1 MSSTH
6 SSILSRPRSVIGGA
20 LSKLQAGAERLK
32 SQVTGAFQKQ
42 IQSAISPARET
53 AGISNPD
60 AAMSNLPLG
69 ILGVPGPEYSLRRS
83 ARLAAKASE
92 QQVYATDPDFWA
104 IDERTDK
111 RDLNPELAAETRLH
125 LSQQS
130 RTSPFDDVEVAN
142 STREVWGVTIF
153 SLSACSS
160 SPVFFSLLFLL
171 FLPISLPQRSY

>member
-6 SSILSRPRSVIGGA
+6 SSVRVARQPAVGGILGHLGSQIEAAIESLDDQISETLDDLHRIGNSPTREDARISNSDAA
-20 LSKLQAGAERLK
+20 LS
-32 SQVTGAFQKQ
+32 
-42 IQSAISPARET
+42 I
-53 AGISNPD
+53 
-60 AAMSNLPLG
+60 LPLS

-111 RDLNPELAAETRLH
+111 RDLNPEPAAEARLH
-125 LSQQS
+125 LTQQS

-142 STREVWGVTIF
+142 STREGWGVTIKLVKCAYVWF
-153 SLSACSS
+153 YS
-160 SPVFFSLLFLL
+160 V
-171 FLPISLPQRSY
+171 IIMH